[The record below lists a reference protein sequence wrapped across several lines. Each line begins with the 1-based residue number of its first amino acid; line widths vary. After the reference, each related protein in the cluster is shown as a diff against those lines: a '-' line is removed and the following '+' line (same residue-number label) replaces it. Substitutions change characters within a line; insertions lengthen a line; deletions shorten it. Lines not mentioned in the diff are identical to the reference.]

1 MTARDGTTLMNYVA
15 RPVGAGPF
23 GVVLERTP
31 YLRTDKANGEF
42 WASRGYIYVKQDVRG
57 RGGSGGVLDMN
68 AMQEQDGY
76 DAVEWAAALP
86 GSNGKVGMIGHSNP
100 GLYAWYAAIAAAA
113 SSRHDRPDRC
123 HRRSAAHRPLHRHG
137 LLADDRAVAL
147 PDGGEG
153 DDVGHQQ
160 RERGGG
166 V

>member
-1 MTARDGTTLMNYVA
+1 MNARDGTTLMNYVA

-31 YLRTDKANGEF
+31 YLRIDKANGEF

-86 GSNGKVGMIGHSNP
+86 GSNGKVGMIGGSNP
-100 GLYAWYAAIAAAA
+100 GLYAWYAAIARRLI
-113 SSRHDRPDRC
+113 S
-123 HRRSAAHRPLHRHG
+123 RRSPRRSRPPIRC
-137 LLADDRAVAL
+137 ASCRTSTWFSRR
-147 PDGGEG
+147 PSC
-153 DDVGHQQ
+153 
-160 RERGGG
+160 RGSA
-166 V
+166 